1 MKSNDVDIT
10 AARIKLT
17 ATGALDH
24 DAIQARAQQLRRET
38 LSALSK
44 ALVRRVMHAWTVM
57 TRRRSLSTCTH
68 GHSTAGNCADH

>member
-10 AARIKLT
+10 TASIKLT
-17 ATGALDH
+17 AAGALDH

-57 TRRRSLSTCTH
+57 TRRRSPIPCTH
-68 GHSTAGNCADH
+68 GRTAARNCADC